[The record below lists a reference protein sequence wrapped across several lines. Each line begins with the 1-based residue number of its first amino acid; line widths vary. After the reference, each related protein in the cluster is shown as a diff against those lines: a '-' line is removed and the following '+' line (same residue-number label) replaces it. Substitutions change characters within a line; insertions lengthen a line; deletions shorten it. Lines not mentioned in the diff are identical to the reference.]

1 MDYMKSIE
9 KNTNLFEES
18 VNKEVSKILE
28 YYSQELILS
37 LDETKSPVE
46 RMYLVWINYERV
58 YYGLGDDVF
67 VNLVPQYKVIKGE
80 KIFYIDFC
88 FEVIDYYP
96 IKEPLL
102 KFFVEIDGHDFHE
115 KTKEQVKLDKQ
126 RERELADECDALI
139 RFSGS
144 EIFNDP
150 QGCVHETMRI
160 LRKKFNDKYPKGT

>member
-28 YYSQELILS
+28 YYSQELILG

-67 VNLVPQYKVIKGE
+67 VNLVPQYKVIKG
-80 KIFYIDFC
+80 KKSFYIDFC

-102 KFFVEIDGHDFHE
+102 KLFVEIDGHDFHE
-115 KTKEQVKLDKQ
+115 KTKEQVKLDKR
-126 RERELADECDALI
+126 RERMLADECDALI

-150 QGCVHETMRI
+150 RGCVHETMRI

>member
-28 YYSQELILS
+28 YYSQELILG

-67 VNLVPQYKVIKGE
+67 VNLVPQYKVIKG
-80 KIFYIDFC
+80 KKSFYIDFC

-102 KFFVEIDGHDFHE
+102 KLFVEIDGHDFHE

-126 RERELADECDALI
+126 RERMLADECDALI

-150 QGCVHETMRI
+150 RGCVHETMRI